1 MKKAAKK
8 PIKIAVQHYTEITD
22 SSQLNGLV
30 FDNQTRYITN
40 EGGKQ
45 YIVEIWG

>member
-8 PIKIAVQHYTEITD
+8 PIKIAVKHYVEITD
-22 SSQLNGLV
+22 SSQLNGLT
-30 FDNQTRYITN
+30 FGEERYITN

-45 YIVEIWG
+45 YIVEVWA